1 MHNKEIVLCLVNVAF
16 TTSKFLHGNYEAI
29 FERLG
34 TQEQQIRLCTSPLK
48 CTDPQKAEARQT

>member
-29 FERLG
+29 LNDWG
-34 TQEQQIRLCTSPLK
+34 HKSGK
-48 CTDPQKAEARQT
+48 SGSARPR